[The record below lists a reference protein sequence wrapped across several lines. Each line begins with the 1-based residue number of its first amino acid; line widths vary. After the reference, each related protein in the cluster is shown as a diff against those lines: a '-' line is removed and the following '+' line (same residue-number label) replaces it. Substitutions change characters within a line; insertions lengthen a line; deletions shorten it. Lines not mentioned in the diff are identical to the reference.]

1 MDVSESI
8 GVEGVVGR
16 SPAYTAVDLDKGS
29 LVRLGLPRIVLLE
42 VVLGVIVLGNNGVR
56 IWLVGFCKAFTV
68 NFCKRASEYIHSN

>member
-16 SPAYTAVDLDKGS
+16 SPAYTAVDLDEGS

-42 VVLGVIVLGNNGVR
+42 VVLGVIVLGNNGVG
-56 IWLVGFCKAFTV
+56 IWLVGFKKLLQIIPV
-68 NFCKRASEYIHSN
+68 NELGNAP